1 VPDTGDD
8 RAQRERRFRTLY
20 QEHYGSI
27 RAYAVRRLASA
38 EDVADVVAE
47 TFTAAWRRLGDIPPP
62 PADRLWLFGVARR
75 VVAGRQRSLRR
86 RRDLLARLAA
96 SNYQPGATM
105 GPAAT
110 TSAGD
115 HVIEALGRL
124 RPGERE
130 ALLLVV
136 WDQLSHAEAAVV
148 LGCSANAVAIRVYR
162 AKIRLREQLGISG
175 GTVPHNRSAA
185 PRLAAHALPRDRN

>member
-1 VPDTGDD
+1 MPC
-8 RAQRERRFRTLY
+8 
-20 QEHYGSI
+20 
-27 RAYAVRRLASA
+27 
-38 EDVADVVAE
+38 
-47 TFTAAWRRLGDIPPP
+47 AAWHRPKMLPMWWPRRSRPPGGGLVTSRRP
-62 PADRLWLFGVARR
+62 RPTGCGCFGVARR

-175 GTVPHNRSAA
+175 GTVPHNRAAA